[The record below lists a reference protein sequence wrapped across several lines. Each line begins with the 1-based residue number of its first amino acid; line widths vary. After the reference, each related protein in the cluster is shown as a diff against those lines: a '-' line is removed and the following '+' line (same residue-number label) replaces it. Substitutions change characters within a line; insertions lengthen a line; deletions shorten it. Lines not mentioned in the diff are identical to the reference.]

1 MSADSPSPTSIYE
14 VFEHQKSELLLHLLN
29 ASPDLNQVMVFVR
42 TRDGVHAV
50 TSELGRAEMSVES
63 IHGQKKAELRDRA
76 LSAFNEGKIRVLVVT
91 DAVARGLDITGVTNV
106 INLDF
111 PELHEDYQHRVACVE
126 SAGGEVMTMVTPK
139 DGLLVGKLED
149 LLGTKIPRKIADEFV
164 YASQPIK
171 EKPTR
176 KQGAKARGLRSK
188 PLQNKKPKFTNKRGR
203 K

>member
-1 MSADSPSPTSIYE
+1 MSADSPSSTSIYE

-29 ASPDLNQVMVFVR
+29 TIPDLNQVMVFVR

-50 TSELGRAEMSVES
+50 TSELGRAEVSVES
-63 IHGQKKAELRDRA
+63 IHGQKKPELRDRA
-76 LSAFNEGKIRVLVVT
+76 LSAFNKGEIRVLVVT

-111 PELHEDYQHRVACVE
+111 PELHEDYQHRVACAQ
-126 SAGGEVMTMVTPK
+126 SADGEVITMVTPK

-149 LLGTKIPRKIADEFV
+149 STGLKIPRKTSDGFV

-171 EKPTR
+171 EKATR

-188 PLQNKKPKFTNKRGR
+188 PLQNKKPKFKNKRGR